1 MKQLILKVLK
11 EETYQITEKFK
22 VSSDEYI
29 KLFKND
35 NFELVVPLTFEASKK
50 YGANAKWCT
59 TTRCDDT
66 MFNKHNEMGSLAYLV
81 IKNPEI
87 AQRLGNTKYGLFI
100 NKPDDNYLGGK
111 YAAPSGIMMYG
122 DNNSILSQS
131 QVENEFDKLDLLSD
145 YYKMIRYFTDY
156 SKEKFSKEFINEIE
170 IESSERIIKSICDSQ
185 KFCKAQ
191 GPITFGQLKG
201 IVEAAMS
208 KRIKLHIGEGGY
220 KAFLRL
226 LPWFLPQLVVA
237 GFIGATIRAVNKIL
251 KPALTETTTY
261 KTWWGKT
268 ILRLF
273 NIVEGELNPSDPFSK
288 IFFVNDGLLK
298 MLDEEN
304 KVKFA
309 RYISQLASEK
319 PNDEPV
325 PEYFVENELR
335 GWVNQ
340 RFLLDPPLEPKT
352 IKESRKDYH
361 EDKITHTVNSL
372 LKKYIP
378 DNSTFET
385 WFSQPYDDNER
396 VDVYIEYSFD
406 KEGTYFW
413 KTDIQEDDEPQRYEG
428 TIYLLINKL
437 MVGNEEDDTWESVGY
452 HEIPDYIWS
461 DDFDGSIIKKIQPL
475 LTSFNLD
482 VDFDYKFIKE
492 ER

>member
-1 MKQLILKVLK
+1 MKKLILQILK
-11 EETYQITEKFK
+11 EETQQITEKFK
-22 VSSDEYI
+22 VSPDEYV

-66 MFNKHNEMGSLAYLV
+66 MFNKHNEMGSLAYLIV
-81 IKNPEI
+81 KNPEI

-145 YYKMIRYFTDY
+145 YYKMIRNFTDY
-156 SKEKFSKEFINEIE
+156 SQDKFSKE
-170 IESSERIIKSICDSQ
+170 SIQ
-185 KFCKAQ
+185 
-191 GPITFGQLKG
+191 
-201 IVEAAMS
+201 
-208 KRIKLHIGEGGY
+208 
-220 KAFLRL
+220 
-226 LPWFLPQLVVA
+226 
-237 GFIGATIRAVNKIL
+237 
-251 KPALTETTTY
+251 
-261 KTWWGKT
+261 
-268 ILRLF
+268 
-273 NIVEGELNPSDPFSK
+273 
-288 IFFVNDGLLK
+288 
-298 MLDEEN
+298 
-304 KVKFA
+304 
-309 RYISQLASEK
+309 
-319 PNDEPV
+319 
-325 PEYFVENELR
+325 
-335 GWVNQ
+335 
-340 RFLLDPPLEPKT
+340 
-352 IKESRKDYH
+352 ESRKDYH

-406 KEGTYFW
+406 EEDTYFW